1 MAAVCVSEG
10 DDHVYNPELCMD
22 GTDIANSMNF
32 SHGILK
38 PSKQQLLFSWQ
49 VALSPAIREYVS
61 PPFLLP
67 LCHMEPGSRSHQKD
81 CMLPDQPLG
90 RGTFSIE

>member
-49 VALSPAIREYVS
+49 VALSPTIREYVL

-81 CMLPDQPLG
+81 CMLPGQPLG